1 MNLIYIVNKVTPS
14 YNEVKREVDV
24 LKLSQPWLTPER
36 LSMLYAKKIRNKYAS
51 VGVVT
56 SLPGVIPGLGT
67 AVQVVVETGSVSADL
82 VLMLRWMA
90 SLCYGTAYIYGR
102 DLQKDFE
109 TEFTTVLGLWSG
121 ELTQEEVKNTK
132 TSLLSV
138 KHFDKHMAERIKNR
152 MNQKV
157 GRKLVAKYG
166 SKRAGSA
173 LGKFIPFGIGAV
185 VGGTF
190 NYNTMHK
197 FGRTAN
203 DYFKEAPTLPISQL

>member
-14 YNEVKREVDV
+14 YHEVKKEVD
-24 LKLSQPWLTPER
+24 LLRLSQPWLTPDR
-36 LSMLYAKKIRNKYAS
+36 LSKLYAKKIRNKYTS

-56 SLPGVIPGLGT
+56 SLPGVIPGMGT
-67 AVQVVVETGSVSADL
+67 LAQAAVETGSVSADL
-82 VLMLRWMA
+82 FLMLRWMA
-90 SLCYGTAYIYGR
+90 SLCYGTAYIYGK
-102 DLQKDFE
+102 DLQYEFE
-109 TEFTTVLGLWSG
+109 AEFTTVLGLWSC
-121 ELTQEEVKNTK
+121 ELSLEEVNACRNK
-132 TSLLSV
+132 TLTLG
-138 KHFDKHMAERIKNR
+138 HFDKHMADRIKNR

-173 LGKFIPFGIGAV
+173 IGKLIPFGIGAV

-197 FGRTAN
+197 FGRMAD
-203 DYFKEAPTLPISQL
+203 DYFKGDALAMSQL